1 MVNTRYGSPDI
12 FELREVETPI
22 PKKNEVLIKV
32 HAVAIND
39 WDWGIIEGKQIAIR
53 LLYGLRKPKVSILG
67 CDVAGRIVA
76 IGNEVVRCKPGD
88 DVFGDLCVSG
98 FGGFA
103 EYVCASE
110 EALAVKPPDMTYEQ
124 AAAIPQAGAIAIQ
137 GLVDLG
143 GIRSGHQILI
153 NGAGGG
159 VGTFGIQLA
168 KLWDVEVTG
177 VDNTEKQ
184 DFLQSMGFD
193 HVLDYTSVD
202 FTRAGK
208 QYDLIL
214 DTKTNRSPFDYARA
228 LKRDGVYVTVGGSM
242 SRILSCLSMAPL
254 IGLVQKKRIRVLAL
268 KPNKDVRFLAELFE
282 SGKLKPIIE
291 LYTLGEIK
299 TAFRR
304 FAAAEHMGK
313 IVLTVASD

>member
-282 SGKLKPIIE
+282 SAKLKPIIE

-313 IVLTVASD
+313 IVITVASD